1 MRWVARPTGL
11 SRPTSRFQWSE
22 YAGGMQT
29 LADGAI
35 LRRAT
40 PADVPGIFERI
51 VDLAIYE
58 REPDAVTSTP
68 DLLHESLFGENPNVF
83 AHVIEDTGEDGAPE
97 IAGIAIWFLN
107 YSTWTG
113 RNGLYLEDLIV
124 KESHRGRGYGLALM
138 KALAR
143 ECVDNGYTRFEWT
156 VLDWNEPSI
165 RFYRQLGAKGQDEW
179 TVQRVDGEALTAL
192 AAD

>member
-1 MRWVARPTGL
+1 
-11 SRPTSRFQWSE
+11 
-22 YAGGMQT
+22 MQT

-35 LRRAT
+35 LRRAI
-40 PADVPGIFERI
+40 PADVPGIFDRI
-51 VDLAIYE
+51 VELAIYE

-68 DLLHESLFGENPNVF
+68 ELLHASLFGENPNVF
-83 AHVIEDTGEDGAPE
+83 ARVVESDGEV
-97 IAGIAIWFLN
+97 AGIAIWFLN

-124 KESHRGRGYGLALM
+124 KETHRGRGYGLALM

-143 ECVDNGYTRFEWT
+143 ECVEKGHTRFEWT

-179 TVQRVDGEALTAL
+179 TVQRVDGEALAAL

>member
-1 MRWVARPTGL
+1 
-11 SRPTSRFQWSE
+11 
-22 YAGGMQT
+22 MQT
-29 LADGAI
+29 LPDGAI
-35 LRRAT
+35 LRRAE
-40 PADVPGIFERI
+40 PADVPGIFARI
-51 VDLAIYE
+51 VELAVYE

-68 DLLHESLFGENPNVF
+68 ELLHASLFGENPNVF
-83 AHVIEDTGEDGAPE
+83 AHVVEAPGEDGRPE
-97 IAGIAIWFLN
+97 VAAIAIWFLN

-124 KESHRGRGYGLALM
+124 SEAHRGRGYGIAVM

-143 ECVDNGYTRFEWT
+143 ECVAHGYTRFEWT

-165 RFYRQLGAKGQDEW
+165 RFYRAIGAKGQDEW
-179 TVQRVDGEALTAL
+179 TVQRVDGAALAEL